1 MQEKTSVVFAVKP
14 KKKIFFRI
22 FANYAVMVFSFALVL
37 GVIFMQLYQNS
48 NLEKTRSEIAEKAE
62 IISGRFEEDI
72 RNEDY
77 DGALGYLEQLMQL
90 ERYEV
95 WTLSNPHASEPMD
108 DSLVS
113 VDLSGVALAEEQVE
127 AMENAL
133 AGRSRL
139 TTYYSAI
146 HGCTLLTAAVPIR
159 NMQME
164 VCGIVLLNLS
174 MTELDETTDT
184 ILYLVLFSSLFA
196 LVVSGIFAFVFARQI
211 SRPISVIQNKALELA
226 RGNYEK
232 KASSNRN
239 DEIGVL
245 AAAMDFLTDKLEEN
259 EIERKNIEQ
268 MRMDFFANVSH
279 ELRTPI
285 TVVRAYTE
293 SLVDGVVTD
302 EKKYYKRILNE
313 CKSMERLVGDL
324 LILSKMQNP
333 DFMIEKEPVNL
344 AQVLR
349 ETVKTSMKLAEE
361 KFISVEFL
369 YEEELYMMYGD
380 YDRLRQMFVVIMD
393 NAIKFSHENGRVY
406 IKLSKQNGRLRVAIK
421 DEGIGIAK
429 EELEL
434 IFDKFY
440 KSKLRQNAKGTG
452 LGLAIARQI
461 ALRHDGQ
468 IKVESE
474 PGKGTEFVFEFEELS
489 PEQLSFEEFV
499 PEDNEM
505 E

>member
-1 MQEKTSVVFAVKP
+1 MQEKASVVFEVKP

-22 FANYAVMVFSFALVL
+22 FANYAVMVLLFALVL
-37 GVIFMQLYQNS
+37 GFIFMQLYKNS
-48 NLEKTRSEIAEKAE
+48 NLEKTRNEIAEKAE
-62 IISGRFEEDI
+62 IIAGRFEEDI

-95 WTLSNPHASEPMD
+95 WTLSNKQATKPMD

-113 VDLSGVALAEEQVE
+113 VDLSGVVLAEEQIAV
-127 AMENAL
+127 MESAF
-133 AGRSRL
+133 AGRGSI
-139 TTYYSAI
+139 TTYYSDI
-146 HGCTLLTAAVPIR
+146 HACTLLIAAVPIR
-159 NMQME
+159 NMQLE

-196 LVVSGIFAFVFARQI
+196 LVVSGIFAFIFARQI
-211 SRPISVIQNKALELA
+211 SRPISVIQNRALELA
-226 RGNYEK
+226 KGNYEK

-245 AAAMDFLTDKLEEN
+245 AAAMDFLTDKLAEN
-259 EIERKNIEQ
+259 EIERRNMEQ
-268 MRMDFFANVSH
+268 MRLDFFANVSH

-302 EKKYYKRILNE
+302 EKKYYARILSE

-324 LILSKMQNP
+324 LLLSKMQNP
-333 DFMIEKEPVNL
+333 DFTIEKEPVNL
-344 AQVLR
+344 AEILK
-349 ETVKTSMKLAEE
+349 ETVRTSMKLAEE
-361 KFISVEFL
+361 KSITIEFL
-369 YEEELYMMYGD
+369 YEEDLYMMYGD

-393 NAIKFSHENGRVY
+393 NAIKFSQDSGKVY
-406 IKLSKQNGRLRVAIK
+406 IKLFKHDNKLCAAIK

-429 EELEL
+429 EEIGF

-461 ALRHDGQ
+461 ALRHGGEIRVD
-468 IKVESE
+468 SE
-474 PGKGTEFVFEFEELS
+474 PGKGTEFTFEFDAVS
-489 PEQLSFEEFV
+489 IEQLSAE
-499 PEDNEM
+499 
-505 E
+505 